1 IGYADGINR
10 KYTGNNVYIE
20 GEYAPIVGS
29 ICMDQCMIHT
39 QRAYPVGTPVEFFG
53 QHIALE
59 KMAEVLGTIPYE
71 ILTGLSD
78 RVSRRYIDNEG
89 HVLKEST
96 PRLIL

>member
-1 IGYADGINR
+1 
-10 KYTGNNVYIE
+10 
-20 GEYAPIVGS
+20 
-29 ICMDQCMIHT
+29 MDQCMIHT
-39 QRAYPVGTPVEFFG
+39 QRPYPVGTPVEFFG

-59 KMAEVLGTIPYE
+59 KMAETLGTIPYE

-89 HVLKEST
+89 NILKEST